1 LRNVASKIVE
11 AMQPPFDLIGRAVH
25 VSASIGVATSLPSST
40 WEEVLH
46 AADSAMYK
54 AKAAGSGRFVI
65 NVPDLGAGPSA
76 ANH

>member
-1 LRNVASKIVE
+1 
-11 AMQPPFDLIGRAVH
+11 MQPPFDLIGRAVH

-46 AADSAMYK
+46 AADSAMYE